1 MYVEQAPLCFRFMN
15 TYCIDSLCFIIKSQI
30 LTSVEQKKNVEDSKT
45 IFLNEMFQID
55 GKWRTNMQIAAGL
68 NITENLFISNLIL

>member
-30 LTSVEQKKNVEDSKT
+30 LTSVEQNKKVEDSKT

-55 GKWRTNMQIAAGL
+55 GK
-68 NITENLFISNLIL
+68 